1 MTAGCALS
9 ASIKTA
15 NLLLGSSSEILIGDG
30 KSVMCVYRSRPEARR
45 SAPQGATSSES
56 GYGYCQPLDPT
67 GLTIGHAF
75 NIALIDKVVRFQ
87 RLQGKNVLCLPGT
100 DHA

>member
-1 MTAGCALS
+1 
-9 ASIKTA
+9 
-15 NLLLGSSSEILIGDG
+15 
-30 KSVMCVYRSRPEARR
+30 MCVYRSRPEARR
-45 SAPQGATSSES
+45 NDSEKLAYAPVNSAPQGATSSES
-56 GYGYCQPLDPT
+56 GCGYCQPLGPT
-67 GLTIGHAF
+67 GLPMGHAF